1 MGHMFL
7 VMVDAHSKWLEAHI
21 MSNITAT
28 TTIEKL
34 RQVFSTHG
42 LPDSLVSDNA
52 TTFTCDLFQEF
63 MRRNGIRH
71 VRSAPFHPAS
81 NGLAERA
88 VQTLKEGLKR
98 MTGGTITTKLSRFL
112 FQYRITPQTTTGQ
125 APAVMLMGRKPK
137 AHLDLLRPNI
147 RARVE
152 RKQEKQK
159 ERHDHHARER
169 QLKPNDTVY
178 IRNFTSSQRWLP
190 GIILS
195 QSGPVSFVVKLTDGR
210 VMRRHQDHLRLRYD
224 KDKTMFSDGTAVG
237 GSIQVEI
244 PQETASEE
252 QGHSVVPAEGD
263 GHSLTNTQPAPVPS
277 DPAPLGHALPVSR
290 STPGVL
296 RRSQRSHKP
305 PERLTL

>member
-63 MRRNGIRH
+63 MQRNGIRN

-98 MTGGTITTKLSRFL
+98 MTGGTITPKLSRFL
-112 FQYRITPQTTTGQ
+112 FQYRITPQTITGQ
-125 APAVMLMGRKPK
+125 APAVMLTGRKPK

-178 IRNFTSSQRWLP
+178 I
-190 GIILS
+190 
-195 QSGPVSFVVKLTDGR
+195 
-210 VMRRHQDHLRLRYD
+210 
-224 KDKTMFSDGTAVG
+224 
-237 GSIQVEI
+237 
-244 PQETASEE
+244 
-252 QGHSVVPAEGD
+252 
-263 GHSLTNTQPAPVPS
+263 
-277 DPAPLGHALPVSR
+277 
-290 STPGVL
+290 
-296 RRSQRSHKP
+296 
-305 PERLTL
+305 